1 MSFKNYITLSNF
13 TLLVA
18 LTLSTVAAYYSIYGL
33 TAIFA
38 GAVIPVVI
46 MGTILEIGKVTT
58 TVWLKKYWNKCHWT
72 LKSYLVPA
80 VVLLAFITSMGIFG
94 FLSKAH
100 MEHGI
105 NSGDAQTKLAIFD
118 EKIKTEKDSIE
129 YARKAL
135 AQMDDQVNARLS
147 RGDSENGAERA
158 VQIRRQQ
165 ANERNKLLKE
175 IQEAQQKIQILN
187 EQRAPIAAENRK
199 IEAEVG
205 PIKYVA
211 ALIYGDNPDSN
222 LLERA
227 VRYVIILLVMVFDP
241 LAIMLVLAGNSSKEW
256 DKLEKQDSIEKTDVS
271 VDQNLDVSVD
281 QNLKDQNTII
291 IEDKVNKYEEFT
303 SEEQVLAFV
312 DAASKELMEDI
323 QDDENRITHEYLEN
337 EWVHIPSGE
346 PMVLDISLKEEQE
359 NTDIESIENEN
370 PVVEETLRINYITVD
385 NIDKTLDCL
394 DTNIYEGE
402 IIQEEQPVIVEQ
414 EVETPAVNLEVTD
427 TKTIELSS
435 TQIDL
440 QTENVTTEKLL
451 KDLDDGYVLFEN
463 KHYSKQAFKE
473 LFPVFL
479 LNDDNDYRISTS
491 FGTQFP
497 NTAHIGDIFVRVDS
511 LPNRVFKFDGKRW
524 IELNK
529 TNSDSYLHN
538 EAYIQYLI
546 EKLEKLEYDPELL
559 TENEKVEIETYL
571 KNQDN

>member
-1 MSFKNYITLSNF
+1 
-13 TLLVA
+13 
-18 LTLSTVAAYYSIYGL
+18 
-33 TAIFA
+33 
-38 GAVIPVVI
+38 
-46 MGTILEIGKVTT
+46 
-58 TVWLKKYWNKCHWT
+58 
-72 LKSYLVPA
+72 
-80 VVLLAFITSMGIFG
+80 
-94 FLSKAH
+94 
-100 MEHGI
+100 
-105 NSGDAQTKLAIFD
+105 
-118 EKIKTEKDSIE
+118 
-129 YARKAL
+129 
-135 AQMDDQVNARLS
+135 
-147 RGDSENGAERA
+147 
-158 VQIRRQQ
+158 
-165 ANERNKLLKE
+165 
-175 IQEAQQKIQILN
+175 
-187 EQRAPIAAENRK
+187 
-199 IEAEVG
+199 
-205 PIKYVA
+205 
-211 ALIYGDNPDSN
+211 
-222 LLERA
+222 
-227 VRYVIILLVMVFDP
+227 
-241 LAIMLVLAGNSSKEW
+241 
-256 DKLEKQDSIEKTDVS
+256 
-271 VDQNLDVSVD
+271 
-281 QNLKDQNTII
+281 
-291 IEDKVNKYEEFT
+291 
-303 SEEQVLAFV
+303 
-312 DAASKELMEDI
+312 MEDI